1 MEQNVRRSRVLF
13 KVVNSW
19 WWVSIALLTMFIFL
33 AVTAGLLLRLKVPP
47 QMILSTTGYIALFSL
62 VMFFFSEFFINL
74 FMGAEPVDPAKYPH
88 FVTAMQKLKKRRG
101 VLFGLPL
108 MFQPRMR
115 ILPMRV
121 PNAMA
126 YGSGILGQCCIAI
139 TPKLYQML
147 TPEELEAVVA
157 HEYGHIRSLDIGLM
171 TVVGLMAGLVERM
184 RVIVWTQLNI
194 GITALLAV
202 PAVLLWLVSKLAFGV
217 LRMAISQEREYA
229 ADALSAWY
237 VGSPEPLITALRK
250 LGDYQDTRRSRQKAA
265 EQEKRSKQPEGEKDE
280 KEKSVLDTVLPPQ
293 RGETILKDLMISHPS
308 MEKRIRSLE
317 SLR

>member
-1 MEQNVRRSRVLF
+1 MQQNVRRSRVFF

-19 WWVSIALLTMFIFL
+19 WWVSIALLTMLIFL
-33 AVTAGLLLRLKVPP
+33 GVTAALLLRLKVPP
-47 QMILSTTGYIALFSL
+47 QMILSTTGYIALFGL

-74 FMGAEPVDPAKYPH
+74 FMGAEPVDPAKYPN
-88 FVTAMQKLKKRRG
+88 FVAAMQKLKKRRG

-126 YGSGILGQCCIAI
+126 YGSGVLGQCCIAI

-171 TVVGLMAGLVERM
+171 TVVGVIAGAVERM
-184 RVIVWTQLNI
+184 RVIIWTQLNL
-194 GITALLAV
+194 GVTALLAV
-202 PAVLLWLVSKLAFGV
+202 PALLLWLISKLAFGV

-229 ADALSAWY
+229 ADALSTWY
-237 VGSPEPLITALRK
+237 VGSPDPLISALRK
-250 LGDYQDTRRSRQKAA
+250 LGDYQDKRRARMK
-265 EQEKRSKQPEGEKDE
+265 ELEKKKR
-280 KEKSVLDTVLPPQ
+280 KEDNEAPSEERDKTVLDSVLPPQ
-293 RGETILKDLMISHPS
+293 RGEAVLKDLMISHPS

>member
-1 MEQNVRRSRVLF
+1 
-13 KVVNSW
+13 
-19 WWVSIALLTMFIFL
+19 
-33 AVTAGLLLRLKVPP
+33 
-47 QMILSTTGYIALFSL
+47 
-62 VMFFFSEFFINL
+62 
-74 FMGAEPVDPAKYPH
+74 MGAEPVDPAKYPH